1 MRCRTLRGVLHAKLV
16 CKTLV
21 WMETM
26 WMLRSLAVLF
36 VSTCLLVPALDSSYA
51 EPAPAP
57 GSLSIGSISELDTE
71 EIHQLIDRASSAAEV
86 TTPESSPLVL
96 SLEEAIRVALEANL
110 QLQIALID
118 RNVAEALVPA
128 ARAKFHPVPG
138 FDAVAGAER
147 LVDAPD
153 DFTEPGGLVP
163 GTYEQ
168 NAQAV
173 IPFVRQ
179 ELPTGGT
186 ATVSTQLLRDSIDDQ
201 RDIPP
206 DERSENG
213 DRYLGG
219 TALVLRQPL
228 LRGGSVYVA
237 RRLILDSEYNLS
249 IAEAQLRAQ
258 ILQVTAQVKEA
269 YFNTILAKRL
279 IEVTEAALKRD
290 HDLLEASRALF
301 EAGRATRRDVLSAE
315 IRISDGEASLANNHA
330 AFSASQLALR
340 NVLGTP
346 IDRPVQPAEATIPFE
361 PIEIRLAQWIPEAI
375 ENRPEIRAVLARL
388 DQSALAVRIASND
401 VLPALD
407 FIGSYARAG
416 FSDTSRTTWDM
427 DSQAWAV
434 GLHFEIPFGNVAAR
448 ERLRAARLLNE
459 RVERELSD
467 LQRGIEIEVR
477 TEAISLRQNFGVL
490 SAQVP
495 KVEQA
500 RAKLE
505 TANTRFR
512 LGLADNFDVTDA
524 QEDVVAAETQLLTAI
539 VDYVNSLARLE
550 ARIAGPL

>member
-1 MRCRTLRGVLHAKLV
+1 
-16 CKTLV
+16 
-21 WMETM
+21 M
-26 WMLRSLAVLF
+26 WRLRSLAA
-36 VSTCLLVPALDSSYA
+36 SCLSACLVFPALDSNA
-51 EPAPAP
+51 EPALP
-57 GSLSIGSISELDTE
+57 IGSISELDTG
-71 EIHQLIDRASSAAEV
+71 EIRRLIDRATPTAE
-86 TTPESSPLVL
+86 TSTAESPPLVL

-110 QLQIALID
+110 QLQVAAID

-128 ARAKFHPVPG
+128 ARAKFHPTPG
-138 FDAVAGAER
+138 FISVAGAER

-153 DFTEPGGLVP
+153 EFTDPGGLVP

-168 NAQAV
+168 NSQGAL
-173 IPFVRQ
+173 PFVRQ

-186 ATVSTQLLRDSIDDQ
+186 ATVSTQLLRKSIHDTTDDL
-201 RDIPP
+201 
-206 DERSENG
+206 DERS

-219 TALVLRQPL
+219 TALLLRQPL
-228 LRGGSVYVA
+228 LRGGRVYVA
-237 RRLILDSEYNLS
+237 RRQILDSEYNLS

-269 YFNTILAKRL
+269 YFNTILAQRL
-279 IEVTEAALKRD
+279 IEVSEEALKRD
-290 HDLLEASRALF
+290 RALLEASRALF

-315 IRISDGEASLANNHA
+315 IRISDGEASLARNRGG
-330 AFSASQLALR
+330 FGVSQLVLR
-340 NVLGTP
+340 NVLGTR
-346 IDRPVQPAEATIPFE
+346 IDQPVQPAEATIPFE
-361 PIEIRLAQWIPEAI
+361 PVEIRLARWIEQAI
-375 ENRPEIRAVLARL
+375 ESRPEIRLILARL
-388 DQSALAVRIASND
+388 DQSALAVQVASND

-407 FIGSYARAG
+407 FLGAYGRAG

-467 LQRGIEIEVR
+467 VQRLIEIEVR
-477 TEAISLRQNFGVL
+477 IEAISLRENFGDL
-490 SAQVP
+490 TAQIA

-505 TANTRFR
+505 TADTRFR

-524 QEDVVAAETQLLTAI
+524 QEDLVSAETELLTAI

>member
-1 MRCRTLRGVLHAKLV
+1 MWKLRAACCVSFGVL
-16 CKTLV
+16 
-21 WMETM
+21 
-26 WMLRSLAVLF
+26 
-36 VSTCLLVPALDSSYA
+36 PALLGA
-51 EPAPAP
+51 AAPQPPPPAP
-57 GSLSIGSISELDTE
+57 GTVSVGRISELDTE
-71 EIHQLIDRASSAAEV
+71 ELRRLIEHAGGTAETAAPDRA
-86 TTPESSPLVL
+86 PLVL

-110 QLQIALID
+110 QLQIASID
-118 RNVAEALVPA
+118 RDVAEALVPA

-138 FDAVAGAER
+138 FDAAAGSER
-147 LVDAPD
+147 LVDGPD
-153 DFTEPGGLVP
+153 DFTEPGALIP
-163 GTYEQ
+163 GTYEE

-173 IPFVRQ
+173 TPFVRQ

-186 ATVSTQLLRDSIDDQ
+186 AVVSTALLRDSIDDR

-237 RRLILDSEYNLS
+237 RREILDSEYNLS
-249 IAEAQLRAQ
+249 IAEADLRAQ

-269 YFNTILAKRL
+269 YFNTILAQRL
-279 IEVTEAALKRD
+279 IDVSEEALNRD
-290 HDLLEASRALF
+290 RALLEASRAMF

-315 IRISDGEASLANNHA
+315 IRISDGEASLAQNRG
-330 AFSASQLALR
+330 AFAASQLVLR
-340 NVLGTP
+340 NVLGTA
-346 IDRPVQPAEATIPFE
+346 IDQPVLAADATIPFE
-361 PIEIRLAQWIPEAI
+361 PVEIRQAHWITEAL
-375 ENRPEIRAVLARL
+375 ENRPEILSTLARL
-388 DQSALAVRIASND
+388 DQTALAVRIASNE

-407 FIGSYARAG
+407 FLGSYGRAG
-416 FSDTSRTTWDM
+416 FSDTWRSTWDM
-427 DSQAWAV
+427 DSQAWEA

-459 RVERELSD
+459 RVERELRNLTRS
-467 LQRGIEIEVR
+467 IELEVR
-477 TEAISLRQNFGVL
+477 TEAIALRENFGDL
-490 SAQVP
+490 SAQTA
-495 KVEQA
+495 KVDQA

-512 LGLADNFDVTDA
+512 LGMADNFDVTDA
-524 QEDVVAAETQLLTAI
+524 QEDLVSAETELLTAI